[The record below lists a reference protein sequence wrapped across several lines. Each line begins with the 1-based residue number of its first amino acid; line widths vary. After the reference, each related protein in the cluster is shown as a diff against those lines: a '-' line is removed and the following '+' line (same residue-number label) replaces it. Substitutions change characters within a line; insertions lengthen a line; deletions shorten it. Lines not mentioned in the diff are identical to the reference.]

1 MARRRKQKPERRK
14 PGSGYI
20 KSLANGRA
28 KAHYP
33 NPAGGY
39 FVKRTD
45 SVQEAEEWLAELAR
59 RAEKGEDL
67 TEGQQTLETW
77 LNRWVELLATDPE
90 NPLKEKTI
98 ADYRFKLGYVIDLL
112 GKMIIAEIK
121 TDHTDNAI
129 RLIRKNLAQTTASQI
144 HNLFWRAMEEAFDR
158 QYIGRNPVKR
168 PKRRKRRRRSDI
180 KRRDIYRL
188 SSREAAKLLCVMR
201 DRLEALAWWLALL
214 LGFREGEILG
224 IRRCDLDL
232 DNATIT
238 IVQQY
243 TQLKGKAHHS
253 TTKTDYSDR
262 TLPIPRALVPV
273 FQTLLETLNRR
284 AALAMRRGTW
294 QEHSLIFPGKSGRP
308 MNPSSFYHMLKRN
321 LPAAGLPSHVN
332 VHHLRHSAAKYYT
345 DLGAPDN
352 VRTAIAGHSPK
363 TITDYY
369 GQPDVETLR
378 PWVEQVYRQLSGE
391 VERARKEKQA

>member
-1 MARRRKQKPERRK
+1 MARRKKRERRK

-20 KSLANGRA
+20 TSLANGRA

-33 NPAGGY
+33 NPAGGH

-45 SVQEAEEWLAELAR
+45 SIQEAEEWLAELAR
-59 RAEKGEDL
+59 RNEKGEDL

-77 LNRWVELLATDPE
+77 LNRWIELLATDPE

-98 ADYRFKLGYVIDLL
+98 HDYRFKLGYVIDLL
-112 GKMIIAEIK
+112 GKAIIADIK
-121 TDHTDNAI
+121 TDHTDDAI

-158 QYIGRNPVKR
+158 QYIGRNPVRR
-168 PKRRKRRRRSDI
+168 PKRRAKRRRTDV

-188 SSREAAKLLCVMR
+188 TPREGANLIYVMR
-201 DRLEALAWWLALL
+201 ERREALAWWLALL
-214 LGFREGEILG
+214 LGLREGEILG
-224 IRRCDLDL
+224 IRRGDLDL
-232 DNATIT
+232 GNATVT
-238 IVQQY
+238 IAQQY
-243 TQLKGKAHHS
+243 TQIKGKAHHS

-262 TLPIPRALVPV
+262 TLPIPRALVPA
-273 FQTLLETLNRR
+273 FQSLLETLNRR

-308 MNPSSFYHMLKRN
+308 MNPTSFYHMLKRA
-321 LPAAGLPSHVN
+321 LPAAGLPAHVN

-352 VRTAIAGHSPK
+352 VRAAIAGHSPK

-378 PWVEQVYRQLSGE
+378 PWVEQVYRLIAGE
-391 VERARKEKQA
+391 VEQGRIERRA